1 MTTRA
6 WPPDLPVGA
15 VFLDLEVQGDALRV
29 GAMVSG
35 GQPWLFTAEHL
46 SQVEQVVPR
55 VPLLIG
61 HNLRRFDLPHLERLT
76 GATFP
81 GALDARVIDTLELS
95 SLAFPGEPSQALD
108 KLYREHTLLSD
119 PVEDCLE
126 SALVYARCVPALE
139 ALPPLVRAVAR
150 QVLPLGA
157 TRDLIPDG
165 EADWT
170 ILEALPLQSDWAGLQ
185 AHYEGLPGRSWA
197 HLGAVV
203 FLHWLL
209 RSGDPASR
217 RPAWISQEFPSFL
230 AAEEAAFPPGWPAEA
245 LRRELQSFYGP
256 AYDFRDGQLEIVRSL
271 LGGEVVPLGLLPTGG
286 GKSLC
291 FQFPALLLS
300 KYHRA
305 LTVVVSPLQALME
318 DQVMNLRLALPG
330 WGERAAF
337 LASSQSPLEQRRIL
351 EDVWAGRTDLLYVSP
366 ERLQNAGVQR
376 LFRHRQ
382 PALWVLDEAHT
393 LSQWGMDFRPDFLRI
408 PQVIREIHAGGS
420 VPLVGFV
427 TATATLKV
435 VQDLETRFV
444 AELGDV
450 LGRPMRRVP
459 DTTTFQWRSEIQT
472 EVQVVAHGDR
482 LNVITR
488 VLTERRGQGVAIVYV
503 RSRALCESHAEA
515 LERAGLRAAPYHARI
530 PAAEKLRVLQA
541 FKDGELDAVVATNA
555 FGMGIDRPGIHT
567 VIHAG
572 PPSAPEAYLQEIGR
586 VARQPGEQGRALML
600 WDERDFMQA
609 FRLESEGRLGGPKA
623 LKDCWDLVKKR
634 LDLPP
639 NARWVSSLEFGDILS
654 REDPEE
660 LTTQARVALFA
671 LESYNL
677 VREGE
682 KQPARLHLRLLE
694 SSAAPGVDALPLL
707 TLLRARGHR
716 AGEEVTLDVRETA
729 LLAGLRLQKIV
740 AAARQLVR
748 SGHASW
754 SYPVALRARRGARTQ
769 LDACHASLRAFAAHL
784 RDHPDADLTRLH
796 LQPVGEDVR
805 RRHRQATLLT
815 ALRVLQALDVARS
828 RRDTFHVHL
837 QPVQEGAR
845 PAQWLADTE
854 ERWTGVRALADD
866 LIRRLNDLPAGEA
879 LELNAADLD
888 AQYEAELGGLD
899 ALEALY
905 AVQYL
910 GLANVA
916 RGESETGSVFYLQRG
931 ERRAYNK
938 AAFRP
943 LEAHYADR
951 ARRLHVMRHLL
962 QQPDEATRIELLR
975 DYFTVPLETFCQR
988 HLPHPDA
995 AATPQ
1000 IPEQRER
1007 ILGGLSEAQLR
1018 VVTDD
1023 ESRAILVLAG
1033 PGSGKTRTIVHR
1045 VANLVALRDVNPE
1058 RVLVLAYNRTAVAE
1072 VRERLSALLGGTGLH
1087 VDVLTFHGLARKLTG
1102 LSERDAPRDRPAEDR
1117 FTWLIEQA
1125 VAQLREQPAPYQYVL
1140 VDEYQDIKG
1149 AEYDLVTLLASFDR
1163 SGAQDGAE
1171 EDDREQPGYLVA
1183 VGDDDQNLY
1192 SFQGASIEFIRR
1204 FRQDYDIPKE
1214 KVVSLLANYRS
1225 RPRLVEAA
1233 NAFIESALPAE
1244 ARLKGVAGRVTSVPD
1259 GQGDVRIGR
1268 YRHRYH
1274 AALGLAR
1281 AAAELIQAGTPPHEM
1296 AVLAR
1301 EWTHLHEVQHALRE
1315 AGVPYQLYNVH
1326 DQLRPAGSLIGAA
1339 LRDAL
1344 TAQPDAPAVDAHA
1357 TLDALRT
1364 QLGLSAE
1371 DRAWPAILHATQDL
1385 GDTTWGALAL
1395 RIDAAKPLARGGVVL
1410 STYHSAKGSEFDHV
1424 FVLNEG
1430 LRRHGLH
1437 APPDDTRALYVALT
1451 RARQSVTLLRKEE
1464 DCHPALLNRDYQ
1476 RALQALGVQAFPLP
1490 TDAPLPARIRYILDG
1505 DPGDLYVSAPDVLE
1519 APGRAAVQAYA
1530 RQWGELTFQNL
1541 RLRSATGTVARL
1553 SRGGKLNQRLG
1564 RVEGRLRATGA
1575 TVLRCERDEEW
1586 YTIAQYTGTETH
1598 HHHVLPTFEVEEELK
1613 SPIARDSY

>member
-1 MTTRA
+1 M
-6 WPPDLPVGA
+6 
-15 VFLDLEVQGDALRV
+15 
-29 GAMVSG
+29 
-35 GQPWLFTAEHL
+35 
-46 SQVEQVVPR
+46 
-55 VPLLIG
+55 
-61 HNLRRFDLPHLERLT
+61 
-76 GATFP
+76 
-81 GALDARVIDTLELS
+81 
-95 SLAFPGEPSQALD
+95 
-108 KLYREHTLLSD
+108 
-119 PVEDCLE
+119 
-126 SALVYARCVPALE
+126 
-139 ALPPLVRAVAR
+139 
-150 QVLPLGA
+150 
-157 TRDLIPDG
+157 
-165 EADWT
+165 
-170 ILEALPLQSDWAGLQ
+170 
-185 AHYEGLPGRSWA
+185 
-197 HLGAVV
+197 
-203 FLHWLL
+203 
-209 RSGDPASR
+209 
-217 RPAWISQEFPSFL
+217 
-230 AAEEAAFPPGWPAEA
+230 
-245 LRRELQSFYGP
+245 
-256 AYDFRDGQLEIVRSL
+256 
-271 LGGEVVPLGLLPTGG
+271 
-286 GKSLC
+286 
-291 FQFPALLLS
+291 
-300 KYHRA
+300 
-305 LTVVVSPLQALME
+305 
-318 DQVMNLRLALPG
+318 
-330 WGERAAF
+330 
-337 LASSQSPLEQRRIL
+337 ASSQSPIEQRRIL
-351 EDVWAGRTDLLYVSP
+351 EDVWEGRTDLLYVSP

-376 LFRHRQ
+376 LLKHRK

-408 PQVIREIHAGGS
+408 PQVIREIHAGGEA
-420 VPLVGFV
+420 PLVGFV

-444 AELGDV
+444 NELQGL
-450 LGRPMRRVP
+450 LGRPMHRVP
-459 DTTTFQWRSEIQT
+459 DTAPFQWRSEIQT
-472 EVQVVAHGDR
+472 ELQVVPHSER
-482 LNVITR
+482 LNVIAR

-515 LERAGLRAAPYHARI
+515 LERVGLRAAPYHARI

-541 FKDGELDAVVATNA
+541 FKDGDLDVVVATSA

-586 VARQPGEQGRALML
+586 VARQPGEQGHALML
-600 WDERDFMQA
+600 WDERDFLQA
-609 FRLESEGRLGGPKA
+609 FRLESQGRLGGPKA

-634 LDLPP
+634 LELPP

-654 REDPEE
+654 RDDPEE

-671 LESYNL
+671 LEAYSL

-682 KQPARLHLRLLE
+682 KQPARLQLRLLE

-716 AGEEVTLDVRETA
+716 AGDEVSLDVRETA
-729 LLAGLRLQKIV
+729 LLAGLRLSKIV
-740 AAARQLVR
+740 TAARQLVR
-748 SGHASW
+748 SGHARW

-769 LDACHASLRAFAAHL
+769 LDACSASLRAFAAHL
-784 RDHPDADLTRLH
+784 REHPDADLTRLN

-805 RRHRQATLLT
+805 RRHRQANLLT
-815 ALRVLQALDVARS
+815 ALRVLQALDIVRS

-837 QPVQEGAR
+837 QPVQEGVS
-845 PAQWLADTE
+845 PPQWLADAE
-854 ERWTGVRALADD
+854 ERWVGVRALADGLIKRLSD
-866 LIRRLNDLPAGEA
+866 LLGGEA

-931 ERRAYNK
+931 DRRAYNK

-943 LEAHYADR
+943 LELHYADR

-962 QQPDEATRIELLR
+962 QQPDEAVRVDLLR

-988 HLPHPDA
+988 HLPHPEA

-1072 VRERLSALLGGTGLH
+1072 VRERLAALLGGSGLH

-1102 LSERDAPRDRPAEDR
+1102 LSERDAPRELPAGDR
-1117 FTWLIEQA
+1117 FTWLISQA
-1125 VAQLREQPAPYQYVL
+1125 VIHLREQPAPYQYVL

-1163 SGAQDGAE
+1163 LGGPEGAD
-1171 EDDREQPGYLVA
+1171 EDEREQPGYLVA

-1204 FRQDYDIPKE
+1204 FRQDYDIADE
-1214 KVVSLLANYRS
+1214 KVVPLLANYRS
-1225 RPRLVEAA
+1225 RPRIVQAA
-1233 NAFIESALPAE
+1233 NAFIEAALPEE
-1244 ARLKGVAGRVTSVPD
+1244 ARLKGTAGRVVSVRD
-1259 GQGDVRIGR
+1259 GEGDVRIGR

-1281 AAAELIQAGTPPHEM
+1281 ELARLIQQGTLPHEI

-1301 EWTHLHEVQHALRE
+1301 EWTHLHEVQHTLRE
-1315 AGVPYQLYNVH
+1315 AGVLYQLYNVH
-1326 DQLRPAGSLIGAA
+1326 DQLRPASSLIGAA

-1344 TAQPDAPAVDAHA
+1344 TAQPDAPTSNAHG
-1357 TLDALRT
+1357 TLEALRI
-1364 QLGLSAE
+1364 QLGLSAQ
-1371 DRAWPAILHATQDL
+1371 DRAWPAILNATQDL
-1385 GDTTWGALAL
+1385 KDTTWGALAL
-1395 RIDAAKPLARGGVVL
+1395 RIDAAKPLARGGVIL

-1424 FVLNEG
+1424 FILNEG
-1430 LRRHGLH
+1430 LRRHGLDT
-1437 APPDDTRALYVALT
+1437 PPDDTRALYVALT

-1464 DCHPALLNRDYQ
+1464 DCHPTLLNRDYQ
-1476 RALQALGVQAFPLP
+1476 TALKDLGVQPFPLP
-1490 TDAPLPARIRYILDG
+1490 TGERLPSRIRYSLDG
-1505 DPGDLYVSAPDVLE
+1505 DPGDLYVSAPEVLE
-1519 APGRAAVQAYA
+1519 APGRAAVQVYA
-1530 RQWGELTFQNL
+1530 SQWGAL
-1541 RLRSATGTVARL
+1541 RLQNQRLYSVHGPVARL
-1553 SRGGKLNQRLG
+1553 SRNGRLNQRLS
-1564 RVEGRLRATGA
+1564 RASGTVRAAGA

-1586 YTIAQYTGTETH
+1586 YTIARYMGTETH
-1598 HHHVLPTFEVEEELK
+1598 HYHVLPTFEVEEPLK
-1613 SPIARDSY
+1613 P